1 MDTRTRAAAVVVVD
15 GVVVCLALT
24 TGGVEDGA
32 VRMPLA
38 MGMPA
43 RVTDMS
49 PITDRMSQGAGGGVW
64 GW

>member
-1 MDTRTRAAAVVVVD
+1 MDTRTRAAAVVD

-43 RVTDMS
+43 RVTDMMS